1 MISKLR
7 KVKVQI
13 ETENFSVSETSK
25 LPKIIHQSCEFIQ
38 NNMDFFTAEKVAVNH
53 PSFSSSPQDQPSPTS
68 QVAGDDKAEILQHS
82 IGSRPLTEQLR

>member
-1 MISKLR
+1 VFQKPQSSQQLFIKA
-7 KVKVQI
+7 
-13 ETENFSVSETSK
+13 VSLFK
-25 LPKIIHQSCEFIQ
+25 
-38 NNMDFFTAEKVAVNH
+38 NMDFLGPFFAVNH